1 MLALRLLESATDTCQ
16 LSTGVY
22 THLPKGEGG
31 GGKKEKISVGIDPW
45 FSQKIEIFKKS
56 PF

>member
-1 MLALRLLESATDTCQ
+1 
-16 LSTGVY
+16 VY
-22 THLPKGEGG
+22 IPTYPRERAGEE
-31 GGKKEKISVGIDPW
+31 KKEKISVCIDPW

>member
-1 MLALRLLESATDTCQ
+1 MLGLRLLESATDTCQ

-45 FSQKIEIFKKS
+45 FSQKIEIFKK
-56 PF
+56 